1 MKKAHHARKLL
12 AALLLASFALFGYG
26 LYSYFVL
33 EPIMHTLYLDVIEG
47 QSIDVLEDFEQSKAK
62 SVYVYFAH
70 TNPVPFYFLG
80 RGENRTREVIVSGIY
95 DFPVEVDASVEG
107 EIAPMVY
114 LSERSFTVMPGEEH
128 VLRVDVIVPLDAVK
142 GNYTGKLVLN
152 RRRV

>member
-1 MKKAHHARKLL
+1 MRKRHHAKKLL
-12 AALLLASFALFGYG
+12 AVLLLASLAFFSYG
-26 LYSYFVL
+26 LYSYIVL
-33 EPIMHTLYLDVIEG
+33 EPVVHTLYLDVIEG

-80 RGENRTREVIVSGIY
+80 RGENRSREVIVSGIY

-107 EIAPMVY
+107 PIAPMVR
-114 LSERSFTVMPGEEH
+114 LSERSFTINPGEEH
-128 VLRVDVIVPLDAVK
+128 VLKVDVIVPLGAIP
-142 GNYTGKLVLN
+142 GNYTGKLVLS